1 MYVMLMIPGHDAVMT
16 RQYLYM
22 VIPDGSSTQFEEAG
36 ATEQRVP
43 WIVSQ
48 TDLLANDW
56 FLV

>member
-22 VIPDGSSTQFEEAG
+22 VIPDGSSAQFEAG
-36 ATEQRVP
+36 ATEHRVP

-56 FLV
+56 FLA